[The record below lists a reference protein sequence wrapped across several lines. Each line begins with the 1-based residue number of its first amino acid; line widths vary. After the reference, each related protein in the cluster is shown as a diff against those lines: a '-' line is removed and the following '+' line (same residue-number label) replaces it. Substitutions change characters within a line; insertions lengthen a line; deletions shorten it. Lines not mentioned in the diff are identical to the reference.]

1 MSDPRD
7 PMDPRREPGETTPPE
22 TASAP
27 SGDVFDASIAG
38 VGTPPMARPA
48 SAAASS
54 PAPSTRDERTTVRVR
69 RSPKLGRFAI
79 AGGVVGV
86 IVALILTFAFPDDSE
101 FTAGQVFGFL
111 ALFCVVVFGT
121 LGAVVALIV
130 ERSSRARAR
139 EVQADRQVTTED
151 DTAA

>member
-7 PMDPRREPGETTPPE
+7 PMDPRREPGQTTPPE
-22 TASAP
+22 TAAAP
-27 SGDVFDASIAG
+27 TGDVFDASIAG

-48 SAAASS
+48 SGVPA
-54 PAPSTRDERTTVRVR
+54 APSTRDERTTVRVR

-79 AGGVVGV
+79 AGGIFGV

-139 EVQADRQVTTED
+139 EVQADRQITSED